1 MQKIKYTVKCDS
13 RSDIANAFAVQLG
26 EGRAGE
32 CLIRDGFS
40 QGNFVRFLARFAI
53 RAIKAGYD
61 EDKLVEALNLVAA
74 GNASQAKTACKDISV
89 RFADKDKDVSLGN
102 LWSGASG
109 AAKPNVGIADL

>member
-13 RSDIANAFAVQLG
+13 RSDIANAFAVQLS

-32 CLIRDGFS
+32 VLIRDGFS
-40 QGNFVRFLARFAI
+40 QGNFVRFLARFAM

-61 EDKLVEALNLVAA
+61 EDKLVEALGLVAA

-89 RFADKDKDVSLGN
+89 RFEGKDKDVSLGD
-102 LWSGASG
+102 LWSSANG
-109 AAKPNVGIADL
+109 AAKPDVSIANL